1 MAWRADTGVNWQPA
15 RSGLRF
21 PMLVLGVGAVAAL
34 FAFAARRD
42 PRTDGV
48 DPPTAAA
55 NEPMPSKPGRASP
68 DISRYSTAPRAAPQP
83 RQAALP
89 RRAPPPRGELRSA
102 SR

>member
-34 FAFAARRD
+34 VAFASLRD

-48 DPPTAAA
+48 DPPAAAA
-55 NEPMPSKPGRASP
+55 NEPMPRNQARSRP
-68 DISRYSTAPRAAPQP
+68 DVPRHSTAPRVAPQP